1 MPAMRSLMVLIA
13 LRAIGVSAN
22 RRKLNGVGLGMTPAR
37 ASVGAPGVKMV
48 GSGTVL
54 RADSPPAAITAGAVG
69 VDCGVDCSLRNEGPA
84 TRRSAPRKA
93 SRMFIELSVKEKALR
108 KERG

>member
-1 MPAMRSLMVLIA
+1 MRQAIPAIRSLIVLIA

-22 RRKLNGVGLGMTPAR
+22 RRRLNGVGLGMTPAR

-54 RADSPPAAITAGAVG
+54 RADSAPAAFISGAVG
-69 VDCGVDCSLRNEGPA
+69 GRRSGHCSLRNEGPA
-84 TRRSAPRKA
+84 MRRSAPRKA
-93 SRMFIELSVKEKALR
+93 CGMFIICP
-108 KERG
+108 